1 MCPMRIFT
9 PDTSEL
15 RTFEDKGKFIMAWRF
30 TFVFIVLFSSM
41 VPLSIGHSP
50 VVTILYSII
59 AALSVF
65 LLIFLKITKNYYV
78 VFLIYAIAGTILA
91 QYSLNL
97 IPVVTHYT
105 ECMWMFVIVVFAFI
119 SINKLA
125 GWAFMIINVLGLSWF
140 TLFNLNTHI
149 GIVEAQ
155 SLTSRITNII
165 EIISVFIVL
174 GYLVNQY
181 VLFQHHSQLQLKKL
195 NFNLEQQNEAV
206 LNRNRE
212 NVTLIKEVHH
222 RVKNNLQIIISLL
235 RMQRSEIKSEENQE
249 QFTIAIN
256 RILTMSL
263 IHQKLYQE
271 KEPSRV
277 NIADYINDLSQ
288 ELLSVANRQVSLEI
302 DSDDEFAGLKTIVPF
317 GLLVNEL
324 ISNSLKHAYSEDE
337 SAVIQI
343 EIKPKNKYEIF
354 FSYQDNGQWIEPKEE
369 EVGSFGL
376 ELIDVLT
383 EQLDGTYKRE
393 GSHYSFEIVTTED

>member
-1 MCPMRIFT
+1 MKLFT
-9 PDTSEL
+9 PDTSKI
-15 RTFEDKGKFIMAWRF
+15 RKFEDKGKFIMAWRF
-30 TFVFIVLFSSM
+30 TIVFILLFSSM
-41 VPLSIGHSP
+41 TPLSFGNST
-50 VVTILYSII
+50 VVIIYSIL
-59 AALSVF
+59 ATLSVF
-65 LLIFLKITKNYYV
+65 MLIFLKLSKNYY
-78 VFLIYAIAGTILA
+78 LIFSVYSIAGTVLS
-91 QYSLNL
+91 QYSLNM
-97 IPVVTHYT
+97 IPEVTHYT
-105 ECMWMFVIVVFAFI
+105 EFLWMFVIVVFAFI

-125 GWAFMIINVLGLSWF
+125 GWTFMIINVLGLSWF

-149 GIVEAQ
+149 GIVEVQ
-155 SLTSRITNII
+155 SLTTRIINIV
-165 EIISVFIVL
+165 EIISVFLVL

-181 VLFQHHSQLQLKKL
+181 VFFQHYSQLQLKKL
-195 NFNLEQQNEAV
+195 NFNLEQRNEEV
-206 LNRNRE
+206 LNRNKE
-212 NVTLIKEVHH
+212 NITLIKEVHH

-271 KEPSRV
+271 KEPSRI

-288 ELLSVANRQVSLEI
+288 ELLSVANRKVSLEI
-302 DSDDEFAGLKTIVPF
+302 DSDDEYAGLKTIVPF

-324 ISNSLKHAYSEDE
+324 ISNSLKHAYSESE
-337 SAVIQI
+337 SAVIRIQ
-343 EIKPKNKYEIF
+343 IKPKNEREIYFFYE
-354 FSYQDNGQWIEPKEE
+354 DNGQWVEPKEE
-369 EVGSFGL
+369 EIGSFGL